1 MSAQQEI
8 LTYIASSR
16 EKGFSDE
23 AIQTALLNAGW
34 QKRDVLQA
42 FLPQTHTHSSNNQ
55 TMSPLIILFSI
66 LLFLIFGG
74 GAAYGLYWYQNLPA
88 PVSTSPE
95 PSINPTIGVTSTP
108 SISPLS
114 ENLEATR
121 STQIS
126 SELPFAHNA
135 FGFSVL
141 QELLKKND
149 DSNIVISPTS
159 ITLALS
165 MTYNGASESTK
176 LSMANTLKIN
186 KIDIKKLN
194 EDSALLIK
202 LLSNPDPQVTLSFA
216 NSIWYRKGISF
227 LPEFLSTNKTYFN
240 AEIQSLDFSLPS
252 ASDTINAW
260 VSKNTKGKIP
270 TIVEKPIDS
279 SIIMYLINAIYFYGS
294 WTHEFDPTLT
304 QMKPFT
310 LPDNSKIQ
318 HLLMKQTQN
327 DYLYQETNTF
337 QAIQLPYGKNKQLSM
352 IIMLPK
358 TSLTTF
364 LRQLTHTTW
373 NSWMKSFSEME
384 GTVLLP
390 KFKIEYKTSLK
401 NTLLALGMVPA
412 FSSETA
418 NFSGMR
424 KQKDLVISDVI
435 HKTFIDVNEKGT
447 EAAAATAV
455 VMMKTSMAEPK
466 KTFLM
471 EVNKPF
477 FFAITDTQ
485 SSEILFMGVIKN
497 PAM

>member
-1 MSAQQEI
+1 MSAHPEI

-34 QKRDVLQA
+34 HKRDIIQA
-42 FLPQTHTHSSNNQ
+42 FSSEQEHSQ
-55 TMSPLIILFSI
+55 KMSPFVILFSI
-66 LLFLIFGG
+66 FLFLVFGG
-74 GAAYGLYWYQNLPA
+74 GAAYGLYWYQNQ
-88 PVSTSPE
+88 PVPTPTPVIN
-95 PSINPTIGVTSTP
+95 PSITPTIRIADTEPMTPQPSVTQEST
-108 SISPLS
+108 IS
-114 ENLEATR
+114 A
-121 STQIS
+121 QIS
-126 SELPFAHNA
+126 SEISFAHNA

-141 QELLKKND
+141 QELLKKKD
-149 DSNIVISPTS
+149 TMNIVISPTS
-159 ITLALS
+159 IALALS
-165 MTYNGASESTK
+165 MTYNGASDSTK

-186 KIDIKKLN
+186 KIDNKKLN
-194 EDSALLIK
+194 EDSATLIK
-202 LLSNPDPQVTLSFA
+202 LLSNPDPQITLSFA
-216 NSIWYRKGISF
+216 NSIWTRKGVSF
-227 LPEFLSTNKTYFN
+227 LPEFLNVNKTYYN

-252 ASDTINAW
+252 AADTINAW
-260 VSKNTKGKIP
+260 VQKNTKGKIP
-270 TIVEKPIDS
+270 TIVEKPIDT
-279 SIIMYLINAIYFYGS
+279 SIVMYLINAIYFYGT
-294 WTHEFDPTLT
+294 WTHEFDATLT
-304 QMKPFT
+304 QMKPFM

-318 HLLMKQTQN
+318 HLLMKQERN

-358 TSLTTF
+358 ATLSAF
-364 LRQLTHTTW
+364 LNQLTQATW

-418 NFSGMR
+418 NFSRMR
-424 KQKDLVISDVI
+424 KQKDVFISDVI

-477 FFAITDTQ
+477 FFAITDTT
-485 SSEILFMGVIKN
+485 SNEILFMGVINN